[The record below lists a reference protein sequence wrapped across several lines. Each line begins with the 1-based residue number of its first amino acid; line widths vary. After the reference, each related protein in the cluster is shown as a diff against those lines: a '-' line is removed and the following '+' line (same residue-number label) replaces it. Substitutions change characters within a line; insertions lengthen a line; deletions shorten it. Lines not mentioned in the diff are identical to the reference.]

1 MTIGERIKKK
11 RIESQLTQEDLAEK
25 IGSTKQTIYKY
36 ENNIIAS
43 IPLEKL
49 ALIADALGTS
59 PADLLGW
66 NTVKIDKSRKAEDGY
81 FNILNDIYQN
91 VTEITSDD
99 DEAPSY
105 ILEYSNTAKLI
116 LSEEKLM
123 DCFFIIENTIPKTIS
138 FLVDQENQNM
148 VEEFSSRLSL
158 CGATLDEATQ
168 LQVRYQTI
176 LKKARQDIDLWNR
189 LGEHEIDLLNSIK
202 NPKFKICKIRT
213 REEALNYLNHLWES
227 GSVAALR
234 LEEKKD
240 SYLINFANKM
250 KATYPYIE

>member
-11 RIESQLTQEDLAEK
+11 RIESQLTQEDLAQK

-36 ENNIIAS
+36 ENNIITS

-49 ALIADALGTS
+49 ALIAETLGIS

-66 NTVKIDKSRKAEDGY
+66 DTVKINKSLRAEDGY
-81 FNILNDIYQN
+81 FNILNDIYQK
-91 VTEITSDD
+91 VTEITPDD
-99 DEAPSY
+99 DETPSY
-105 ILEYSNTAKLI
+105 ILEYSDTTKLI

-123 DCFFIIENTIPKTIS
+123 DCFFLIKSMIPKTIS

-158 CGATLDEATQ
+158 CGATFDEATQ
-168 LQVRYQTI
+168 LQARYRTI
-176 LKKARQDIDLWNR
+176 LKKARLDIDLWNC
-189 LGEHEIDLLNSIK
+189 LSEHEIDLLNSIK

-227 GSVAALR
+227 SSVAALH